1 MFLDGRLVVSSS
13 KRRQVEI
20 KDILTWTEAFTIFQ
34 MVLCAVDPHRL
45 HDLCKYRLLNIQTAR
60 HFSCSAWL
68 EYDLV
73 FRKDAAASE
82 SVGEQKLTPQGQGV

>member
-34 MVLCAVDPHRL
+34 MVLCAVHPHRL

-60 HFSCSAWL
+60 NFSCSAWL

-73 FRKDAAASE
+73 FRKDAADSE

>member
-34 MVLCAVDPHRL
+34 MVLCAVHPHRL
-45 HDLCKYRLLNIQTAR
+45 HDLCKYRLLNIQTAL